1 MIQAWTTSCLS
12 RNGGGDQRSELM
24 NLCDVFQSDEDHY
37 GKGLMLKTNTDEL
50 YVITAAHVAIGAT
63 KVMTDIGNKEQE
75 MAVKMAWMHEGYLA
89 DGHPD
94 LALLRIEHND
104 IVRAA
109 LRAKPLIAAD
119 NVNLRHELC
128 SVDKQRFFKGEIT
141 EIRSEAPSCVA
152 TAAAAGSTAGAVGPT
167 AGAPTAGSDPRRMLW
182 LLLSG
187 ITSMPGD
194 SGSPM
199 VTADGYLGGVVHGV
213 SPQTSKSKRH
223 MSSTTNSLTRRALH
237 PLLYIAPLDSLRSP
251 SESFVAVPLPE
262 GDTTHLYKALELL
275 ELMPH
280 TFSIKK
286 NPMMTIAGYKT
297 SYVTPAE
304 SQLQEGDEADEP
316 WMKALNRLEIRL
328 SKQISRVSEQI
339 NSMRGYEKGE
349 MATEASFKSLREHLM
364 QHFDI
369 AEADIDSMTVTDLF
383 MKLFNEL
390 EKDPFPEWVMLQLQF
405 SKAAHV
411 PPPKLRHG
419 G

>member
-50 YVITAAHVAIGAT
+50 YVITAAHVAVGAT
-63 KVMTDIGNKEQE
+63 KVKTDIGNKEQE

-119 NVNLRHELC
+119 NVSLRHELF
-128 SVDKQRFFKGEIT
+128 SVDKQRFFKGEVT
-141 EIRSEAPSCVA
+141 EIHSEVPSCVA
-152 TAAAAGSTAGAVGPT
+152 PAAAPAAGVMGPAAGTSTAG
-167 AGAPTAGSDPRRMLW
+167 SQPRMW
-182 LLLSG
+182 LQLSG
-187 ITSMPGD
+187 VTSMPGD
-194 SGSPM
+194 SGTPM
-199 VTADGYLGGVVHGV
+199 VTAEGHLGGVLHGV
-213 SPQTSKSKRH
+213 SPHTSKSKRH
-223 MSSTTNSLTRRALH
+223 MSSTTNSVTVRAHH

-286 NPMMTIAGYKT
+286 NPTMTIAEYREAYFST
-297 SYVTPAE
+297 AE
-304 SQLQEGDEADEP
+304 PSSLLSEGGDGADGAV
-316 WMKALNRLEIRL
+316 MKALNRL

-364 QHFDI
+364 QHFNI
-369 AEADIDSMTVTDLF
+369 TRAEIDSMTIMQLY
-383 MKLFNEL
+383 MNLLKEL
-390 EKDPFPEWVMLQLQF
+390 RKKPFPEEVKLQLNF
-405 SKAAHV
+405 SSASRV
-411 PPPKLRHG
+411 IPPKLRHG